1 MPGSAESTV
10 FRLLEGITR
19 GHLVVH
25 DAEGRERAF
34 GQAGQAPAA
43 HLLVHDPRFY
53 SRLVRD
59 AALGL
64 GESYMEGW
72 WEEADGRIVD
82 LMGIVYGNDLGA
94 NVRGNPLLKLKLL
107 YRWLQTIA
115 TISGSRANAEFH
127 YDTSNDFF
135 ELLLDPLMTYSCGYQ
150 LLPDDTLEEMQLQK
164 YELISR
170 KLDLQPGDRLL
181 DIGCG
186 WGGMLRYAAKR
197 YGVLGLGLTLS
208 SEQAEW
214 SRRRIREDGLEDR
227 LEIQVRDYREAGGT
241 FDKIVS
247 VGMFEHV
254 GREYHATYMRKVC
267 DLLRNGG
274 IGVLHTIG
282 STGSTYPGPWLRKYI
297 FPGTYLP
304 GIGDFSGTAERAA
317 LKVVHLENLKPHY
330 AETAR
335 HWKENL
341 HAQRGAISKLPGCGA
356 AAVFR
361 KWDYFFQLLEGSFR
375 FGDLQ
380 VYQMLLYKGKEWAV
394 RRCFNFTESLREKAR
409 PLQLIG

>member
-1 MPGSAESTV
+1 MPEPAESTV
-10 FRLLEGITR
+10 FRLLGGITR
-19 GHLVVH
+19 GHLVIH
-25 DAEGRERAF
+25 DATGRERAF
-34 GQAGQAPAA
+34 GQDGQAPRAQ
-43 HLLVHDPRFY
+43 LLIHDQRFY

-64 GESYMEGW
+64 GESYMDGW

-94 NVRGNPLLKLKLL
+94 KVPGNLLLKLNLL
-107 YRWLQTIA
+107 YRWLRTIA
-115 TISGSRANAEFH
+115 TVSRSRANVEFH
-127 YDTSNDFF
+127 YDTSNEFF
-135 ELLLDPLMTYSCGYQ
+135 SLILDPLMTYSCGYQ
-150 LLPDDTLEEMQLQK
+150 ILPDDTLEDMQLQK

-186 WGGMLRYAAKR
+186 WGGMLRYAAKN
-197 YGVLGLGLTLS
+197 YGVRGLGLTLS
-208 SEQAEW
+208 AEQAEW
-214 SRRRIREDGLEDR
+214 ARQRIQEDGLEDR
-227 LEIQVRDYREAGGT
+227 LEIRLQDYREAAGE

-247 VGMFEHV
+247 IGMFEHV
-254 GREYHATYMRKVC
+254 GKEYHAAYMRKVHG
-267 DLLRNGG
+267 LLRNGG

-282 STGSTYPGPWLRKYI
+282 TTGSTFPGPWLRKYI

-304 GIGDFSGTAERAA
+304 GVGDFTGLAERAA

-335 HWKENL
+335 CWKENL
-341 HAQRGAISKLPGCGA
+341 HAHREEIRNLRGFNADP
-356 AAVFR
+356 VFR

-380 VYQMLLYKGKEWAV
+380 VYQMLFYKGKDWAV
-394 RRCFNFTESLREKAR
+394 RRQFNFTESLRDRHGPWK
-409 PLQLIG
+409 G